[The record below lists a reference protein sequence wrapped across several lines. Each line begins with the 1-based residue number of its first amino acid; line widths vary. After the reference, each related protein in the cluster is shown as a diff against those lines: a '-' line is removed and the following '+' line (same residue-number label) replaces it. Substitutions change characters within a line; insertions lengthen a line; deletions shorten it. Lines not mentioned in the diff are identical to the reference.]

1 MTQGKI
7 ERWHRSMKY
16 VVKLQNYDPSEL
28 QRAITE
34 CVEYYNNQRYYES
47 LDNVTPADV
56 YFGRDKKILE
66 KRNQLKEL
74 SLALRHQQNL

>member
-28 QRAITE
+28 QRAIAE